1 MPCFDVAPTPSPS
14 EVPAMSHGRQKL
26 VIRLRLRPPCCVF
39 LPSHLLSLFLH
50 LITMPVLE
58 ATPRQTSQA
67 VLQPG
72 TVASCQGST
81 ACTTQASKASEA
93 SKATHRLMAARD
105 GCALAS
111 LLRKKSVRNKHIR
124 KTGRQCT
131 GASSSARLS
140 LGEMPAGTIQEAFQ
154 STGSEGLSGGGDGAG
169 GGGDGLGRS
178 GEDRGRGGGAAGGVR
193 VGALGMLSIL
203 TTSSTTIHFVRWPCS
218 LPCKLTGGA
227 ISSASASGM
236 AANG

>member
-1 MPCFDVAPTPSPS
+1 MACPPATATPWSRTARRLMLRWRERRCPRAPCRMPTGRGCDAAPPAPFACGTSEPWSSLLLDGARGMARVGGPLCVPCFDVAPTPSPS

-105 GCALAS
+105 SCALAS

-124 KTGRQCT
+124 KTGR
-131 GASSSARLS
+131 
-140 LGEMPAGTIQEAFQ
+140 
-154 STGSEGLSGGGDGAG
+154 
-169 GGGDGLGRS
+169 
-178 GEDRGRGGGAAGGVR
+178 
-193 VGALGMLSIL
+193 
-203 TTSSTTIHFVRWPCS
+203 
-218 LPCKLTGGA
+218 
-227 ISSASASGM
+227 
-236 AANG
+236 